1 MTEYEAGCLVQSLA
15 GHDRGG
21 LFIIIREDGD
31 YVYLADGR
39 TRSVSKPKRKKKKH
53 VQLSS
58 RRDPELSQRLAQGMS
73 VRDEEI
79 RYFMRRVQQGG
90 NEDVESRCD

>member
-53 VQLSS
+53 VQLHPGAIRSFRSGWRRNERS
-58 RRDPELSQRLAQGMS
+58 R
-73 VRDEEI
+73 
-79 RYFMRRVQQGG
+79 
-90 NEDVESRCD
+90 